1 MKRVSLNETIS
12 PLSRLRR
19 RPVKLECA
27 SMESSILVKAFKL
40 IEALA
45 DREDEAGLADLAQ
58 QATLAKPTAHRVLRA
73 LCEMGYV
80 DRGETG
86 QYRLGQNLVRIVLG
100 RQHQRLLAAARPVV
114 TRVNQLTQETVN
126 LGVLQHGRVVY
137 LYVLEGT
144 HPLRRVATPHESHPF
159 YCTALGRAIAAQ
171 LPETQREALVSA
183 TEVVPMTSNSVNT
196 SAKLRQI
203 LQETQK
209 HGYAFEDG
217 ETDIG
222 VTCIAAPIFDGP
234 EVVAGISVSMPTAR
248 LDAAD
253 RRETYAMIKD
263 AAARISTTLQ
273 QQRGTK

>member
-1 MKRVSLNETIS
+1 
-12 PLSRLRR
+12 
-19 RPVKLECA
+19 
-27 SMESSILVKAFKL
+27 MESSILLKAFRL

-45 DREDEAGLADLAQ
+45 DRDDEAGLADLAH
-58 QATLAKPTAHRVLRA
+58 QASLAKPTAHRVLRA

-100 RQHQRLLAAARPVV
+100 RQHQRLMTAARPVV

-144 HPLRRVATPHESHPF
+144 HPLRRVATPHESHPY
-159 YCTALGRAIAAQ
+159 YCTALGRAIASQ
-171 LPETQREALVSA
+171 LPPTQRDALLNSV
-183 TEVVPMTSNSVNT
+183 EIVPMTPNGINST
-196 SAKLRQI
+196 AKLRQV
-203 LQETQK
+203 LDQAKKQ
-209 HGYAFEDG
+209 GVALEDG

-222 VTCIAAPIFDGP
+222 VTCIAAPIFDGA

-253 RRETYAMIKD
+253 RQETFGMMKD
-263 AAARISTTLQ
+263 AAARISATLQ
-273 QQRGTK
+273 QQRGMK